1 MFAAWGR
8 SMGRLLLMHCS
19 QSHRNW
25 RPGTAHGFLRCFMIH
40 PCLLIFLIF
49 LFCREHVPC
58 RWQAVYCSTNHCWR
72 SGACA
77 LQQPVVPPFQ
87 RHVSWQGHELFS
99 NLLMQGPCH
108 RPPCRS
114 SFPHHQINQEPLC
127 LFITTK
133 TVAYIFNL
141 VIDSV
146 TLHHADSP
154 HLQHEATI
162 PHELDSMTPDAFR
175 A

>member
-1 MFAAWGR
+1 M
-8 SMGRLLLMHCS
+8 
-19 QSHRNW
+19 
-25 RPGTAHGFLRCFMIH
+25 
-40 PCLLIFLIF
+40 
-49 LFCREHVPC
+49 
-58 RWQAVYCSTNHCWR
+58 
-72 SGACA
+72 
-77 LQQPVVPPFQ
+77 PPFQ
-87 RHVSWQGHELFS
+87 RHVRCQVHELFS

-133 TVAYIFNL
+133 TFANIFSF

-154 HLQHEATI
+154 HLQHKSTI
-162 PHELDSMTPDAFR
+162 LHELDSMIPDAFQAELHAYVSHQNVVAVTATVIWR
-175 A
+175 VALYSERPEAVEETL